1 MNKYIDEDATAASVL
16 PTNSVGAQGI
26 SADSTGPIQ
35 GISPL
40 LGGKKKKSDEK
51 TTMLSRLVPS
61 ASLTDKAGDKGKSLR
76 DIVGKDRVKQ
86 DMKKEKKFFS
96 PFGL

>member
-1 MNKYIDEDATAASVL
+1 MNKHIEEDATAGSAL
-16 PTNSVGAQGI
+16 PANAVGAQGI

-40 LGGKKKKSDEK
+40 LGKKKKSEEK

-61 ASLTDKAGDKGKSLR
+61 ASLADKAGDKGKSLR
-76 DIVGKDRVKQ
+76 DIVGKNKVDQ
-86 DMKKEKKFFS
+86 DMKKEKKFIN
-96 PFGL
+96 PFGS